1 MKGGVYRMLTLHFSD
16 YTFLSVNQLM
26 KQSSENRRK
35 EITGELMESPINK
48 S

>member
-1 MKGGVYRMLTLHFSD
+1 
-16 YTFLSVNQLM
+16 M
-26 KQSSENRRK
+26 KQSSKNGYK

>member
-1 MKGGVYRMLTLHFSD
+1 MLHFSD
-16 YTFLSVNQLM
+16 YTLLFVNRLM
-26 KQSSENRRK
+26 KQSSENKRK

>member
-1 MKGGVYRMLTLHFSD
+1 MILNR
-16 YTFLSVNQLM
+16 LM
-26 KQSSENRRK
+26 KQSSKNGYK

>member
-1 MKGGVYRMLTLHFSD
+1 
-16 YTFLSVNQLM
+16 LM
-26 KQSSENRRK
+26 KQSSENGRK

>member
-1 MKGGVYRMLTLHFSD
+1 MLHFSD
-16 YTFLSVNQLM
+16 YTLWSVNRLM
-26 KQSSENRRK
+26 KQSSENGRK

>member
-1 MKGGVYRMLTLHFSD
+1 
-16 YTFLSVNQLM
+16 M
-26 KQSSENRRK
+26 KQSSEIGRK

>member
-1 MKGGVYRMLTLHFSD
+1 
-16 YTFLSVNQLM
+16 LM
-26 KQSSENRRK
+26 KQSSKNGYK